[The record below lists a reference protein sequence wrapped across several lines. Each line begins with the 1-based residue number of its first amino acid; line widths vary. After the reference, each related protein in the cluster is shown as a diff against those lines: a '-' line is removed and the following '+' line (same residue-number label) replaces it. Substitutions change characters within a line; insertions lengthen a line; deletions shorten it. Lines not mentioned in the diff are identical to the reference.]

1 MSQRATELTVGTFV
15 LAGILAMGYLSI
27 QLGGLD
33 ILSTGEYPLTA
44 KFTTVSGL
52 RVGASV
58 EMAGVRVGR
67 VQKIGLS
74 GEDAV
79 ITLRVEDSVKLS
91 QDAIASIRTK
101 GILGDKYIKLSQG
114 GSEKLIK
121 PGGRIRETEPPL
133 DIEKLIG
140 DFIFGKVK

>member
-1 MSQRATELTVGTFV
+1 LSQRATELTVGTFV

-79 ITLRVEDSVKLS
+79 ITLRVENSVKLS

>member
-79 ITLRVEDSVKLS
+79 ITLRVENSVKLS

-121 PGGRIRETEPPL
+121 PDGRIRETEPPL

>member
-1 MSQRATELTVGTFV
+1 LSQRATELTVGTFV

>member
-1 MSQRATELTVGTFV
+1 MSQRSIELIVGTFV
-15 LAGILAMGYLSI
+15 IAGIVALGYLSI

-33 ILSTGEYPLTA
+33 LLSTGEYPLTA
-44 KFTTVSGL
+44 KFSTVSGL

-58 EMAGVRVGR
+58 EMAGVKVGR

-74 GEDAV
+74 GEDAI
-79 ITLRVEDSVKLS
+79 ITLRVEDSLKLS
-91 QDAIASIRTK
+91 KDSIASIRTK

-114 GSEKLIK
+114 GSEKFIK
-121 PGGRIRETEPPL
+121 PGGKIRETEPPV

-140 DFIFGKVK
+140 NFIFGKVK

>member
-1 MSQRATELTVGTFV
+1 MSQRAIELTVGTFV
-15 LAGILAMGYLSI
+15 LAGIVALGYLSI

-67 VQKIGLS
+67 VQKIGLA
-74 GEDAV
+74 GENAL
-79 ITLRVEDSVKLS
+79 ITLRLEDSVKLS
-91 QDAIASIRTK
+91 KDAIASIRTK

-114 GSEKLIK
+114 GSETLIK
-121 PGGRIRETEPPL
+121 PGGKIRETEPPI

>member
-1 MSQRATELTVGTFV
+1 LSQRATELTVGTFV

-79 ITLRVEDSVKLS
+79 ITLRVENSVKLS

-121 PGGRIRETEPPL
+121 PDGRIRETEPPL

>member
-79 ITLRVEDSVKLS
+79 ITLRVENSVKLS

>member
-1 MSQRATELTVGTFV
+1 LSQRATELTVGTFV

-133 DIEKLIG
+133 DIEKIIG
-140 DFIFGKVK
+140 DFIFGKIK

>member
-1 MSQRATELTVGTFV
+1 LSQRATELTVGTFV

-79 ITLRVEDSVKLS
+79 ITMRVEDSVKLS

>member
-1 MSQRATELTVGTFV
+1 LSQRATELTVGTFV

-79 ITLRVEDSVKLS
+79 ITLRVENSVKLS

-133 DIEKLIG
+133 DIEKIIG
-140 DFIFGKVK
+140 DFIFGKIK

>member
-1 MSQRATELTVGTFV
+1 LSQRATELTVGTFV

-121 PGGRIRETEPPL
+121 PDGRIRETEPPL

>member
-1 MSQRATELTVGTFV
+1 
-15 LAGILAMGYLSI
+15 
-27 QLGGLD
+27 
-33 ILSTGEYPLTA
+33 
-44 KFTTVSGL
+44 
-52 RVGASV
+52 
-58 EMAGVRVGR
+58 MAGVRVGR

>member
-79 ITLRVEDSVKLS
+79 ITLRVENSVKLS

-133 DIEKLIG
+133 DIEKIIG
-140 DFIFGKVK
+140 DFIFGKIK

>member
-121 PGGRIRETEPPL
+121 PDGRIRETEPPL